1 MFARTKL
8 QCVSLCVQL
17 LHCACRQDNES
28 NWISRKYEQSA
39 ASICKTHR
47 AIQSWPD
54 FKTNKNV
61 LAAKAAV
68 GLHFLKIYI
77 VLDKIGKFWPPAFFE
92 RDVSMYLRRIPISW
106 FAPYHRLVFLG
117 TKSQY
122 IIFRGELGIM
132 SYFLHL
138 IILLPD
144 LKIYLFQIRAI
155 IYTLQ
160 VVVYP
165 SNLSN
170 YENNDQLNKG
180 VLGTI
185 SGSSMSMGSG
195 YIELS
200 RDTQPPL
207 NTDM

>member
-1 MFARTKL
+1 
-8 QCVSLCVQL
+8 
-17 LHCACRQDNES
+17 
-28 NWISRKYEQSA
+28 
-39 ASICKTHR
+39 
-47 AIQSWPD
+47 
-54 FKTNKNV
+54 
-61 LAAKAAV
+61 
-68 GLHFLKIYI
+68 
-77 VLDKIGKFWPPAFFE
+77 
-92 RDVSMYLRRIPISW
+92 
-106 FAPYHRLVFLG
+106 
-117 TKSQY
+117 
-122 IIFRGELGIM
+122 M

-144 LKIYLFQIRAI
+144 LKIYLFQII
-155 IYTLQ
+155 VTIYTLQ